1 MEVYEAN
8 AEVVA
13 FLKSQNILAQ
23 YKKAKEQ
30 IKNQQYKIA
39 LLKKREPKKDGIYQF
54 RITRKYRAFAIRKEN
69 RLIVFSISDHQ

>member
-1 MEVYEAN
+1 MYEAN

-13 FLKSQNILAQ
+13 FLKSRNILAQ